1 MCNAA
6 LSKPAGS
13 PGPHTF
19 SKIKEN
25 ILLLFSLYF
34 ILSYSSSNRIM
45 AKKVAKGGAKGG
57 SKRAGGKAA
66 GIEVVPVL
74 GTKATAVAEAALPGT
89 KEEVVA
95 PDTRISGSAKGAAAS
110 MVAAALSANN
120 QHVVGQVD
128 GTQVQVAVDPCWG
141 EAAKERYRKNRMR

>member
-1 MCNAA
+1 
-6 LSKPAGS
+6 LP
-13 PGPHTF
+13 
-19 SKIKEN
+19 
-25 ILLLFSLYF
+25 LFLLYF

-45 AKKVAKGGAKGG
+45 AKKVAQGGAKGG

-110 MVAAALSANN
+110 TIAAALPANN
-120 QHVVGQVD
+120 KRVIGQVD
-128 GTQVQVAVDPCWG
+128 GTQVQVGVDPSWS
-141 EAAKERYRKNRMR
+141 EAAKER